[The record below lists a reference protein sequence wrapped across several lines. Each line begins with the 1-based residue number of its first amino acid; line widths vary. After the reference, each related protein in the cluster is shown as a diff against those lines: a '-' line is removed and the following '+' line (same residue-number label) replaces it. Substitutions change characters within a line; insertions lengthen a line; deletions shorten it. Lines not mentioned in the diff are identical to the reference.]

1 MRYLTDRKRA
11 TGMGSAKSGTAHFW
25 AMKVSS
31 VALLILIPLFV
42 FTFGTIVGEDYA
54 TVTAYFAHPF
64 PALIAAL
71 TLIVGFEHF
80 QSGAQVLIEDYVH
93 GLAQKITIILIKCIS
108 YGLMPLFFSPRDP
121 ILLGPI

>member
-31 VALLILIPLFV
+31 VALLMLVPFFV

-108 YGLMPLFFSPRDP
+108 YGLMAMGLFA
-121 ILLGPI
+121 IAKLAL

>member
-80 QSGAQVLIEDYVH
+80 QSGAQVLIEDYLH
-93 GLAQKITIILIKCIS
+93 GLVQKITIILIKCIS
-108 YGLMPLFFSPRDP
+108 YGLMAMGLFA
-121 ILLGPI
+121 IAKLAL

>member
-93 GLAQKITIILIKCIS
+93 GLVQKITIILIKCIS
-108 YGLMPLFFSPRDP
+108 YGLMAMGLFA
-121 ILLGPI
+121 IAKLAL

>member
-11 TGMGSAKSGTAHFW
+11 IGMGSAKSGTEHFW

-31 VALLILIPLFV
+31 FALLILIPLFA
-42 FTFGTIVGEDYA
+42 FTFGTIVGEDHA

-108 YGLMPLFFSPRDP
+108 YGLMAMGLFA
-121 ILLGPI
+121 IAKLAL

>member
-93 GLAQKITIILIKCIS
+93 GFAQKITIIIIKCIS
-108 YGLMPLFFSPRDP
+108 YGLMAMGLFA
-121 ILLGPI
+121 IAKLAL

>member
-64 PALIAAL
+64 PAMIAAL

-93 GLAQKITIILIKCIS
+93 GLTQKITIILIKCIS
-108 YGLMPLFFSPRDP
+108 YGLMAMGLFA
-121 ILLGPI
+121 IAKLAL

>member
-31 VALLILIPLFV
+31 IALLILIPLFV

-108 YGLMPLFFSPRDP
+108 YGLMAMG
-121 ILLGPI
+121 LLAIAKLAL

>member
-64 PALIAAL
+64 PAVIAAL

-93 GLAQKITIILIKCIS
+93 GFAQKITIILIKCIS
-108 YGLMPLFFSPRDP
+108 YGLMAMGLFA
-121 ILLGPI
+121 IAKLAL